1 MNWWAC
7 VTEHANDDD
16 IAKFAKINFPPPKL
30 PAGVM
35 IVVAGIEN
43 DASLCVHDC

>member
-1 MNWWAC
+1 MSLSMRMMLKLLNLRKL
-7 VTEHANDDD
+7 
-16 IAKFAKINFPPPKL
+16 ISPPPKL

-35 IVVAGIEN
+35 IVVVGIEN